1 MMLHSLPLIGYTG
14 TTINDGIL
22 PRAIFRANT
31 FAQTQPQNV
40 SLARIL
46 NLAPLTLRP

>member
-1 MMLHSLPLIGYTG
+1 MMLHSLPLIGYTDK
-14 TTINDGIL
+14 TMNDGIL

-40 SLARIL
+40 SLACIL
-46 NLAPLTLRP
+46 NVALLTLHL

>member
-1 MMLHSLPLIGYTG
+1 MMLHSLALIGYTG
-14 TTINDGIL
+14 KTMNDGIL

-40 SLARIL
+40 ILACIL
-46 NLAPLTLRP
+46 NLAPLTLHP

>member
-22 PRAIFRANT
+22 PRAIFGANT
-31 FAQTQPQNV
+31 FAQPQPQNV
-40 SLARIL
+40 SLACIL
-46 NLAPLTLRP
+46 NVALLTLHL